1 MTQNKMVLQHL
12 QTGQSITALD
22 SLRLYGVLRLAA
34 RVEELRKD
42 GHTIITQSVR
52 VGNKEFARYTL
63 TRGIKDGI

>member
-52 VGNKEFARYTL
+52 VGNKEFARYSL
-63 TRGIKDGI
+63 TRGIKDGL

>member
-52 VGNKEFARYTL
+52 VGNKEFARYSL
-63 TRGIKDGI
+63 TKGIKDGI

>member
-1 MTQNKMVLQHL
+1 MSQNKMVLQHL
-12 QTGQSITALD
+12 EAGQSITALD

-42 GHTIITQSVR
+42 GHTIITQSVK

>member
-52 VGNKEFARYTL
+52 VGNKEFARYSL

>member
-42 GHTIITQSVR
+42 GHTIITQSVK

-63 TRGIKDGI
+63 TRGVKDGI

>member
-1 MTQNKMVLQHL
+1 MSQNKMVLQHL

-42 GHTIITQSVR
+42 GHTIITQSVK